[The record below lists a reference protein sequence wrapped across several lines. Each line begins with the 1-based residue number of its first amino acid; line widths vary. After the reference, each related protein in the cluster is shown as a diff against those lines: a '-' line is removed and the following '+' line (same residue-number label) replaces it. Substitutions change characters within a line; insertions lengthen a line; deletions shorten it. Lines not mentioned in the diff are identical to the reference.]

1 MCPHLSVCF
10 TFAKNSNMYTGLLH
24 LHNLLRY
31 IVVVLLIIAVVKSFI
46 GWFGKKNYTE
56 ADNKV
61 SLFLFISAH
70 LQLVIGFV
78 LYFISPIVETA
89 LNDFGGSMKDPVL
102 RYWGIE
108 HISSMIIG
116 IAIITLGRI
125 MAKKG
130 KNDSAKFR
138 RQAVYFV
145 LAMVLIF
152 SAIPWPWSAIARP
165 WF

>member
-1 MCPHLSVCF
+1 MH
-10 TFAKNSNMYTGLLH
+10 TGLLH

-31 IVVVLLIIAVVKSFI
+31 VVVILLIIAVVKSFI
-46 GWFGKKNYTE
+46 GWFGKRPYTE
-56 ADNKV
+56 ADNKI

-70 LQLVIGFV
+70 LQLVIGLV
-78 LYFISPIVETA
+78 LYFISPVVEIA
-89 LNDFGGSMKDPVL
+89 LANFGESMKVPEL

-116 IAIITLGRI
+116 IVIITLGRI

-130 KNDSAKFR
+130 KTDSAKFR

-152 SAIPWPWSAIARP
+152 SAIPWPWSAITRP